1 MTNQQDSLK
10 TIDPVTIDPVR
21 ISRLILHLSLR
32 QRLRGLVDKLTFF
45 KLNTRRPLPPCRRLI

>member
-10 TIDPVTIDPVR
+10 TIDPVR
-21 ISRLILHLSLR
+21 ISRLILHLFLR